1 MGVNTRAIL
10 RRAKQMGV
18 TMEMMDKACG
28 RKGGAIERKIRG
40 EVGMSLPDAEKL
52 QELLKIDD
60 QDFGYYF
67 FCFPCFLLDF
77 LPKLRVVL
85 LHPPDEVHRLL
96 RQHKVL
102 IRILFHATPSFHSLL
117 YFSCFRDTITLKC
130 SKSTTIPAVSVP
142 MRWMQ

>member
-1 MGVNTRAIL
+1 MKGVNTRAIL

-52 QELLKIDD
+52 QELLKIEN

-67 FCFPCFLLDF
+67 FYEGAI
-77 LPKLRVVL
+77 RV
-85 LHPPDEVHRLL
+85 
-96 RQHKVL
+96 KV
-102 IRILFHATPSFHSLL
+102 RKKKERTG
-117 YFSCFRDTITLKC
+117 
-130 SKSTTIPAVSVP
+130 
-142 MRWMQ
+142 